1 MTAQEML
8 WGTAGAAV
16 AIALLSAIAEWRR
29 NKRRDLDRP
38 GWVPWTA
45 IQLLAMLV
53 ATVAAALALQT

>member
-8 WGTAGAAV
+8 WGLAGAAAAV
-16 AIALLSAIAEWRR
+16 ALLSAIAEWRR

-38 GWVPWTA
+38 GWVPWSA

-53 ATVAAALALQT
+53 TTIAAALALKA